1 MPLGVNSIYLVIKA
15 MEVNDVVQLEK
26 LYNKKKEEPRAE
38 TEEWRYWQA
47 KEENLVNN

>member
-1 MPLGVNSIYLVIKA
+1 M
-15 MEVNDVVQLEK
+15 MWQLKK

-47 KEENLVNN
+47 KEENFVKNFFLNSLLDRW